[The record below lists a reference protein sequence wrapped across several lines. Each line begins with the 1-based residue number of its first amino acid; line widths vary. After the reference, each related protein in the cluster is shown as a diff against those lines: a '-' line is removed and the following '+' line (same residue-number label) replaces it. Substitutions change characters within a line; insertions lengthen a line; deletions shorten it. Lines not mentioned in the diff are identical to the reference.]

1 MNPSFRVRFT
11 VPPFRSPRPP
21 SDVQTT
27 DVRSDLDH
35 LPGELP
41 ANAYIVSIED
51 LAVGEYVHW
60 SRWPKAYRPGF
71 GAGR

>member
-11 VPPFRSPRPP
+11 LPPFRTPRPS
-21 SDVQTT
+21 SDVQTA

-41 ANAYIVSIED
+41 ANAYIMSIED
-51 LAVGEYVHW
+51 LAAGQFVHW
-60 SRWPKAYRPGF
+60 TRWPKAYRPGF
-71 GAGR
+71 GG